1 MAAIFYYV
9 TVTPF
14 VMVQFCPTFDMLFS
28 GPNSTRK
35 YHKTFSCNFFGVSQ
49 HYDPTTVFARLCVFG
64 GLCVDMWRLVH
75 QWSFFAV
82 WLSFGCFWRLVH
94 CWYSLGRHVTIGQL
108 WFLLF
113 WLSFDCFWLFFDEWY
128 TVPIAKTVKTIGVP
142 IVTGLS
148 RLYEQCTN
156 SVPIV
161 KNSQNTVKTAQNV
174 PNTQSRLRVPT
185 VLPSSE

>member
-75 QWSFFAV
+75 QWSFCC
-82 WLSFGCFWRLVH
+82 WLSFDCFWRLVH
-94 CWYSLGRHVTIGQL
+94 CWYSLGRHVTIGQ
-108 WFLLF
+108 WRFLLF
-113 WLSFDCFWLFFDEWY
+113 WLSFDCFWQMVHCTNRKKHSKPLVY
-128 TVPIAKTVKTIGVP
+128 Q
-142 IVTGLS
+142 S
-148 RLYEQCTN
+148 SQLYQDCTN
-156 SVPIV
+156 SVPTV
-161 KNSQNTVKTAQNV
+161 YQSSKKSKTKTVKR
-174 PNTQSRLRVPT
+174 QSK
-185 VLPSSE
+185 